1 MERKANLGREI
12 MFIRTFFLKVINN
25 ERKILTYHEI
35 IDFIAEEI
43 VQMIEIVDLSE
54 FTVAKS
60 LT

>member
-1 MERKANLGREI
+1 